1 MNRLWFALF
10 FLVVLTSCSES
21 ERPEIEYIQGQQ
33 RAQMEGCHCNPIR
46 TRLENADSDEQQKS
60 WTGGY
65 IEGCIRFRRE
75 GRC

>member
-1 MNRLWFALF
+1 MHRLWLALF
-10 FLVVLTSCSES
+10 FLAGLTSCSES
-21 ERPEIEYIQGQQ
+21 KRPEIEYIQGQQ

-46 TRLENADSDEQQKS
+46 ARLENLDSDEQQS
-60 WTGGY
+60 WIDGY